1 LQNVII
7 NSYLQSKEAGVKAH
21 TVKSNAKRAARKLAD
36 AFKWRCLEAAE
47 PVAADGAWHPAV
59 QIIGANKDDP
69 AIGREIEEYVAGEA
83 VILGPPV
90 PTSSEAPGHTDL
102 MISPEA
108 IEEACDAFTA
118 EDLAAIAGHP
128 APAVKPAPVAPTKP
142 KPADM
147 PAKPKPLAGAGLM
160 SAIRAIPPTRSSAEE
175 IDARRAERRARV
187 EEEKAAGTRDRF
199 GNKVDPEKVA
209 RGPSRAA
216 IIVALVSQPG
226 GALVDD
232 ILTATGWQRHTLR
245 GYIAGTLRKRGH
257 DIRSVKGK
265 PARYVMGGS
274 A

>member
-1 LQNVII
+1 
-7 NSYLQSKEAGVKAH
+7 VKAH

-59 QIIGANKDDP
+59 QIIGANKGDP
-69 AIGREIEEYVAGEA
+69 NVVREVEEYVADEA
-83 VILGPPV
+83 VILGLP
-90 PTSSEAPGHTDL
+90 
-102 MISPEA
+102 
-108 IEEACDAFTA
+108 
-118 EDLAAIAGHP
+118 
-128 APAVKPAPVAPTKP
+128 VKPAPVAPTKL

-147 PAKPKPLAGAGLM
+147 PAKAKPLAGAELM
-160 SAIRAIPPTRSSAEE
+160 SAIRAIPPTPSSAEE
-175 IDARRAERRARV
+175 IEARRAERRARV

-265 PARYVMGGS
+265 PARYVMGG
-274 A
+274 AA